1 MDKKKILIVEDES
14 HMRMMLSLELETAGY
29 EVHQAEDGQKG
40 FQAATELKPDLIIS
54 DILMPN
60 MDGNQLMKE
69 LRGSDFGKEI
79 PFIVLTARG
88 QMHDYF
94 EVMEVDDFII
104 KPFDAEDLLA
114 RVKKALYR
122 AREKQ
127 FKTKGIDISAGMKK
141 KILILENDVFLGS
154 KLEGMLTE
162 SGYEVYIANTIAE
175 GVNHIM
181 RLKPDAVIL
190 KVQLDGVGADK
201 LIEIIKGISSLKKF
215 SFIVCGEESAEEGR
229 QSAFKAGASGFIRKT
244 DDKESVVKAVR
255 EALSPPTA
263 GLSAGIS

>member
-40 FQAATELKPDLIIS
+40 FQTATEVKPDLIIS

-60 MDGNQLMKE
+60 MDGNQLMQK

-114 RVKKALYR
+114 RVKKVLYR

-127 FKTKGIDISAGMKK
+127 SKTKSIDISAGMKK

-154 KLEGMLTE
+154 KLEGMLTG

-175 GVNHIM
+175 GVNHVL

-201 LIEIIKGISSLKKF
+201 LMEIIKGISSLKDF
-215 SFIVCGEESAEEGR
+215 SFIICGEESIEEGR
-229 QSAFKAGASGFIRKT
+229 PSALKAGAWGFIRKT